1 MTKSDFAPKTGR
13 DRGGSNHTGQHLQK
27 SDEYH
32 PSKSRVS
39 EMYIDSIYILYKE
52 DRKCIAKRKDKNLKI
67 ILIHKKKY
75 SYFLI
80 SNTFKSLY
88 TN

>member
-13 DRGGSNHTGQHLQK
+13 DRGGSNHTGQHFQK

-39 EMYIDSIYILYKE
+39 EMYIYNIHICISIILYTYYIK
-52 DRKCIAKRKDKNLKI
+52 KI
-67 ILIHKKKY
+67 V
-75 SYFLI
+75 
-80 SNTFKSLY
+80 NV
-88 TN
+88 

>member
-13 DRGGSNHTGQHLQK
+13 DRGGSNHTGQPLQK

-39 EMYIDSIYILYKE
+39 EMYIYNSIYILYKE
-52 DRKCIAKRKDKNLKI
+52 DRKCIAKRKDLKI
-67 ILIHKKKY
+67 ILIHKK
-75 SYFLI
+75 
-80 SNTFKSLY
+80 NTVTF
-88 TN
+88 

>member
-39 EMYIDSIYILYKE
+39 EMYIYNIDSIYILYKE

-67 ILIHKKKY
+67 ILIHKK
-75 SYFLI
+75 
-80 SNTFKSLY
+80 NTVTF
-88 TN
+88 

>member
-39 EMYIDSIYILYKE
+39 EMYIYNIDIHFILYKE

-67 ILIHKKKY
+67 ILIHKK
-75 SYFLI
+75 
-80 SNTFKSLY
+80 NTVTF
-88 TN
+88 